1 MKTVL
6 VTGATGRVG
15 SRFVSRL
22 LQRENTVRI
31 LVRQAEQAEPFRK
44 LGAEVIVGDLSVL
57 GRAWTV
63 LTVEVEYDQIQAI
76 RIIANPDKLTRV

>member
-15 SRFVSRL
+15 SRFVPRL

-44 LGAEVIVGDLSVL
+44 LGAEVIVGDLSAR

-63 LTVEVEYDQIQAI
+63 LAVEVEHDQIHAI

>member
-15 SRFVSRL
+15 SRFVPRL

-31 LVRQAEQAEPFRK
+31 LVRQAEPFRK
-44 LGAEVIVGDLSVL
+44 LSAEVIVGDLSAL

-63 LTVEVEYDQIQAI
+63 LAVEVEHDQIQAI

>member
-15 SRFVSRL
+15 SRFVPRL

-44 LGAEVIVGDLSVL
+44 LGAEVIVGDLSAL
-57 GRAWTV
+57 DRAWTV
-63 LTVEVEYDQIQAI
+63 LAVEVEHDQIQAI